1 MFKCKYCG
9 KEFENKNQLG
19 GHIIWCKENTNR
31 SGKCNFNKQN
41 NNKVVQKRD
50 YICQYCGKIVGNAG
64 CLTLH
69 ERYCDKNPNKELWV
83 KKDTYKSTS
92 RVAWNK
98 GLTAETD
105 ERVNKGRLSLR
116 KSIET
121 GEYVPKRI
129 KHTEET
135 KNKLSVARKN
145 WLLNNKD
152 KHVWKRNN
160 KFVSIPCENVK
171 KFLRDN
177 NISFVEEYQPL
188 DNYNFAIDIA
198 FPNKR
203 IGIEINGNQH
213 YDKDGLLTKYYKFRH
228 DTIEQAGWK
237 LYEIHYS
244 NCFDFNNSFYSSL
257 LALDILDDDYTDFIK
272 QYKSKKDIKLQKQI
286 EHKKEIANKKR
297 LIFDSKR
304 NQIIYAINNCKINF
318 AKYGWSEKLKKY
330 LIEHNLFYTNNILK
344 MLKTYY
350 PEFLQDNDVFIRKY
364 TSSCSSN
371 GRATDFIQN
380 NPL

>member
-9 KEFENKNQLG
+9 KEFEKKQQLA
-19 GHIIWCKENTNR
+19 GHTIWCKENPNR
-31 SGKCNFNKQN
+31 SGKCNLNKQK

-50 YICQYCGKIVGNAG
+50 YVCQYCGKIVGNAG

-92 RVAWNK
+92 HVAWNK

-213 YDKDGLLTKYYKFRH
+213 YDNNGKLLDYYNKRH
-228 DTIEQAGWK
+228 NILINEGWDI
-237 LYEIHYS
+237 YEIHYTQ
-244 NCFDFNNSFYSSL
+244 CFDTNNEFFKSL
-257 LALDILDDDYTDFIK
+257 LTFDIFQDDYTDFIAELK
-272 QYKSKKDIKLQKQI
+272 RKSIYSKYLKEKIKHDLILQKTIKKENEYKSRKESIINAIK
-286 EHKKEIANKKR
+286 
-297 LIFDSKR
+297 
-304 NQIIYAINNCKINF
+304 NCKIDF
-318 AKYGWSEKLKKY
+318 SKYGWVGKLKLY
-330 LIEHNLFYTNNILK
+330 LKNNNMFYQENILK
-344 MLKTYY
+344 MIKHYY
-350 PEFLQDNDVFIRKY
+350 PEFLENENVFIRKV
-364 TSSCSSN
+364 N
-371 GRATDFIQN
+371 KQK
-380 NPL
+380 